1 MLTPEHFNIP
11 LEKQLKMR
19 VIYDEV
25 DQCTDVEALQ
35 ENLKATAEQLMK
47 YQHMISTM
55 LKDQIIAELDKWDS
69 DATKIVKERAAQEDD
84 KTRGLQD

>member
-1 MLTPEHFNIP
+1 MLTPEHFEIP

-19 VIYDEV
+19 MIYDEV
-25 DQCTDVEALQ
+25 DQCTSVEALQ

-55 LKDQIIAELDKWDS
+55 LKDQIMAELDKWDT
-69 DATKIVKERAAQEDD
+69 DATKIVKDRVDQVNDE
-84 KTRGLQD
+84 TRGLQD

>member
-19 VIYDEV
+19 IVYDEI
-25 DQCTDVEALQ
+25 DQCTDVKALQ

-47 YQHMISTM
+47 YQHLLSVTLRKQIENDLENFSGKIMKEVNEM
-55 LKDQIIAELDKWDS
+55 LDGNSRK
-69 DATKIVKERAAQEDD
+69 
-84 KTRGLQD
+84 GQD